1 MRSVKLTEKGAID
14 NLNQLFGD
22 SERTSISVEE
32 IFATAGRQ
40 GSLKDRAWLYN
51 KLSDM
56 RPYALFSKTYEVCF
70 GRKRLTGI
78 RLTAQ
83 GRRARMKYA
92 DSTPTRLPLKRA
104 AEREV
109 TFEGVR
115 DDVDVLRAR
124 FPEFDISFTV
134 SLRNE

>member
-22 SERTSISVEE
+22 SEHTFISIEG

-56 RPYALFSKTYEVCF
+56 RPYDLFSKTYEVSF
-70 GRKRLTGI
+70 GRKRLAGI
-78 RLTAQ
+78 RLTAK

-92 DSTPTRLPLKRA
+92 DSASTKLPLKWA

-109 TFEGVR
+109 TFEDVR
-115 DDVDVLRAR
+115 ADVEVLKAR
-124 FPEFDISFTV
+124 FPGLNISFTV
-134 SLRNE
+134 ELK